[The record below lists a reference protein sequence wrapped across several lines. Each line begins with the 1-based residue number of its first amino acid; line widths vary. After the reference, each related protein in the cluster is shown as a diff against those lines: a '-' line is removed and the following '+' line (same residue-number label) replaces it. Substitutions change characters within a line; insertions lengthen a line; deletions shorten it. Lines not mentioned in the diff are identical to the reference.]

1 MLQLLGLLLI
11 LDYES
16 VKEPGASNLELGAVG
31 VLLDFDALGF
41 LKKKLFKL
49 MSALVRMNA
58 AAVANFGLESYF
70 SHILNF

>member
-31 VLLDFDALGF
+31 VLLDFDALGIF
-41 LKKKLFKL
+41 PAGLHEEVLENVKKSLKIFE
-49 MSALVRMNA
+49 
-58 AAVANFGLESYF
+58 F
-70 SHILNF
+70 

>member
-31 VLLDFDALGF
+31 VLLDFDALGIF
-41 LKKKLFKL
+41 PAGLHEEVLKNVKKKFEKL
-49 MSALVRMNA
+49 RI
-58 AAVANFGLESYF
+58 FGNLEIF
-70 SHILNF
+70 DF